1 MKTSVPVFCAWFSLF
16 ETWYNQTCLVGV
28 NGIEQ
33 LYLLHKMLIL
43 GLDTLGF
50 IGSQLLGSRFFF
62 PVLSDFAFYL
72 GFYLS
77 MAEHLHPI
85 P

>member
-1 MKTSVPVFCAWFSLF
+1 MFGWCEWNRTAVPSAQ
-16 ETWYNQTCLVGV
+16 NV
-28 NGIEQ
+28 NTRARHPG
-33 LYLLHKMLIL
+33 LLRL
-43 GLDTLGF
+43 
-50 IGSQLLGSRFFF
+50 SASRLQVFF

>member
-1 MKTSVPVFCAWFSLF
+1 MFSWC
-16 ETWYNQTCLVGV
+16 EWGITAVASAQNV
-28 NGIEQ
+28 NTRA
-33 LYLLHKMLIL
+33 MRS
-43 GLDTLGF
+43 LGF
-50 IGSQLLGSRFFF
+50 IGSQLLGCKFLFSI
-62 PVLSDFAFYL
+62 LSDFAFHL